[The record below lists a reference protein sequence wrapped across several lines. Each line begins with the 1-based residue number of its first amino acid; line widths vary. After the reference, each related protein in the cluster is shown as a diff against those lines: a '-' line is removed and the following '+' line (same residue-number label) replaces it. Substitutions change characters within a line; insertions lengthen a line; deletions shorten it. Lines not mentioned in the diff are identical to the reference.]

1 MSRFSAR
8 ARVLA
13 VATSTALV
21 MSGFAVVSAPAQSAT
36 PQAGGILTLLE
47 HEPRLDHLDP
57 TRIYTGSRPRVYE
70 CIPYPHPRRI

>member
-13 VATSTALV
+13 VAASTSLV
-21 MSGFAVVSAPAQSAT
+21 ISGFVAVGTPAQSAT

-57 TRIYTGSRPRVYE
+57 IQAWSHHDYLKSPSA
-70 CIPYPHPRRI
+70 